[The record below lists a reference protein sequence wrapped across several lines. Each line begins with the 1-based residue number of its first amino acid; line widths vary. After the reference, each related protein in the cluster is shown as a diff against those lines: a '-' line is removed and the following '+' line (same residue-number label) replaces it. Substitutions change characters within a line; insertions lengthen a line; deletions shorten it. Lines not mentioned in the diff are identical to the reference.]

1 MLPRRTFIILVLLAV
16 AVVAS
21 VSAYSF
27 LRSQESAIT
36 IEPSMNITHYELNR
50 KTSELVSVNI
60 TNFSNSSATL
70 VSAKMVKIQ
79 SGIAVSSSTFQSP
92 FSLVANSTIRVP
104 LNFKLDPE
112 GADYFIYIYTSKGT
126 AIKGSISYP

>member
-1 MLPRRTFIILVLLAV
+1 MLPRRTFMIFVLLAV
-16 AVVAS
+16 VVSMS
-21 VSAYSF
+21 VVAYSF
-27 LRSQESAIT
+27 LKSQESAIS

-60 TNFSNSSATL
+60 TNFSNSSTTL

-79 SGIAVSSSTFQSP
+79 SGIAVSASTFQSP
-92 FSLVANSTIRVP
+92 LSLAANSTIRIP

-112 GADYFIYIYTSKGT
+112 GADYFIYVYTSKGT